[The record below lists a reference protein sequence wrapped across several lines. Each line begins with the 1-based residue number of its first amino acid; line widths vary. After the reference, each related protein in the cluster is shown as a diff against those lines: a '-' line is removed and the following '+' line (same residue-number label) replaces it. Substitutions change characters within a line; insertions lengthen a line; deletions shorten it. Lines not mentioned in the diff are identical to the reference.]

1 MITVIGKIRLPAEQM
16 DEAREALIKVVAAT
30 RSEEG
35 CIEYNFAED
44 VTDPGLIR
52 ISEVWDSKDRL
63 EPHFKTAHMAE
74 FMGKAAAFSISDRE
88 VTMYEVSGSTP
99 L

>member
-1 MITVIGKIRLPAEQM
+1 MITVIGKIRLPVDQVEQ
-16 DEAREALIKVVAAT
+16 AREALVKAVAAT
-30 RSEEG
+30 RAEEG

-44 VTDPGLIR
+44 VTEPGVLR
-52 ISEVWDSKDRL
+52 ISEVWDSKERL
-63 EPHFKTAHMAE
+63 APHFKSAHMVE
-74 FMGKAAAFSISDRE
+74 FMTVAATLDVTERE

>member
-1 MITVIGKIRLPAEQM
+1 MITVIGKIRLPVEQM
-16 DEAREALIKVVAAT
+16 DAAREAIVKAVEAT
-30 RSEEG
+30 RAEEG

-44 VTDPGLIR
+44 LTDPGVLR

-63 EPHFKTAHMAE
+63 QPHFQSAHMVA
-74 FMGKAAAFSISDRE
+74 FMTVAATLDVTERE
-88 VTMYEVSGSTP
+88 VTMYDVSGSSP